1 MLLCSGIMFIDPRY
15 QTNIRY
21 DCDDFGFQEK
31 LEINLGTL
39 KNKDNIT
46 SFEFVIPSTCGTDS
60 PIYLQVYD
68 NNNPSSLT
76 HNISLTCC
84 EANISSYEN
93 LSNEST
99 VLVLQ
104 LVGSEGCQYV
114 SSYSTI
120 NGKLMF
126 MLV

>member
-1 MLLCSGIMFIDPRY
+1 MFLCSGIMFLDPRN
-15 QTNIRY
+15 QTSIGY
-21 DCDDFGFQEK
+21 DCDEFGFEEK
-31 LEINLGTL
+31 LEIDLETFH
-39 KNKDNIT
+39 NKDNVT

-84 EANISSYEN
+84 EVNISSSEI
-93 LSNEST
+93 LSNECT
-99 VLVLQ
+99 ALVLQ
-104 LVGSEGCQYV
+104 LMGSEGCQYV

-120 NGKLMF
+120 NGKLM
-126 MLV
+126 VC